1 MYISSTVEYKL
12 KIKSTDDKWLLY
24 TNDEE
29 HSLHSAQAAPRK
41 RGINSFLT
49 NDVNDAFLAGKKP
62 KLILSNMRT
71 KYNNS
76 QQSTLLPSLSQLNN
90 RRNTLKR
97 NKNNLLGMNFL
108 SDISDFIEKFIVT
121 TKSEFESKGNQSK
134 CV

>member
-1 MYISSTVEYKL
+1 L
-12 KIKSTDDKWLLY
+12 KIKSADDKWLLY

-29 HSLHSAQAAPRK
+29 HSLHNEQAAPRK

-49 NDVNDAFLAGKKP
+49 NDVNDALLAGKKP
-62 KLILSNMRT
+62 KLILSIMRT
-71 KYNNS
+71 KYNDS
-76 QQSTLLPSLSQLNN
+76 HQSTLLPSLSQLNN

-108 SDISDFIEKFIVT
+108 SDISDFIERFTVT
-121 TKSEFESKGNQSK
+121 TKSEFEAKGNRSK